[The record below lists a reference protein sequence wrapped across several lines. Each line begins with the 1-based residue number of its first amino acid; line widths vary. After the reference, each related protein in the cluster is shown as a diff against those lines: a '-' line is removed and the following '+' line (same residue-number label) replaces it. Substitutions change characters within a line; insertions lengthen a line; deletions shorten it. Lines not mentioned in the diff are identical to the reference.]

1 MAKGKKGKKT
11 QGGSIEFKATTK
23 GLDKVKKDADKAG
36 SSFNT
41 LDKNAR
47 STDRAM
53 KGVSNMSSNTTKN
66 FSKMSQ
72 GITGGLVPA
81 YATLAAQLFALDALF
96 RFLREAA
103 DFRVLQEGQEAFAG
117 VTGRAMKTLAK
128 DIQTATAAQVTFKE
142 ASQAAAIGLAAGL
155 SPSQLNELGE
165 AAKTVSVALGRD
177 TTDSF
182 NRLIR
187 GVTKAEPELLD
198 ELGIILRLDEATRA
212 YAAQIGTTKE
222 QLTTFQKSQAVAND
236 VLMQAETRYGA
247 INQLL
252 GEDSV
257 NQLNK
262 LMVAFDEVLN
272 RLRSFIGPLAEFF
285 GDFLTNNIESATA
298 AIGVFAASITGGL
311 IRGATPTVDYGKA
324 GAQAAAVAGSGDL
337 KVTKR
342 MSAERIE
349 RLATPGAATKADI
362 AAYEQAVKS
371 KESIMI
377 KFEKKTRKE
386 HEKTV
391 KILKAQ
397 RQRMVADAEVGFEKM
412 KQSFKA
418 DLYEMQAEH
427 GRVMGMMK
435 FAGMQFGKAMS
446 GIMSAIGFIGIA
458 VMIFQM
464 LKQLFQMFRKVDQ
477 TQENLRK
484 RTQELT
490 ETQKTLNQEL
500 EKTQKIFESGLLQ
513 DAGQTISQIGGAFQ
527 SADLAN
533 RIVSFEVMSRI
544 MGKNNEE
551 VRKFGKELQ
560 VSVNVL
566 QSMDEDFRQII
577 IDGQKAG
584 KTLSDLRPEIARH
597 TAKRVEEQ
605 QAVAALARAQQ
616 NSVKQI
622 NALAQALPKVP
633 FQEAIDALEKELDIL
648 ETLNKE
654 MGIEGVDAIGKYD
667 AQMGVANA
675 RLTKFK
681 MIADLAFQAQTAL
694 NDAMIAGEGASSMMF
709 GDAERMKNAQD
720 FAKGMEKLLQASTN
734 VITAENNLLIA
745 IETGNKSRIKS
756 AERQIELAQQ
766 ALDLEFERLATIEYN
781 ANKMLT
787 TYRTVFQTLEKDLG
801 ASFGKILRGEAD
813 AFKDFGKKFTDII
826 TNALGDSIAKFQLKL
841 MFGGT
846 PLDPDYQREQFVV
859 ALKKEFAAGFSDPDS
874 PFMKG
879 GFAAAS
885 MIKEGMIQA
894 AQAHVDSLSAFQL
907 ADLKER
913 HAKAVEDRNQAETAL
928 NRAKGNLNA
937 LSEMQET
944 IESEKAELAIL
955 QGGRFV
961 TGSDLYAKNRASDA
975 RSMVYDGGGGMLKA
989 DHNIVQQ
996 IATRFEPVFDTILDS
1011 SGKIVEHKLRG
1022 FIKDGRE
1029 VGIADI
1035 IMSGAN
1041 NAQDTFN
1048 ALPGA
1053 DRFLEAAPGGI
1064 LNAETAQEISE
1075 GFELLNK
1082 FKQEEHK
1089 YDELYKQR
1097 IAREA
1102 ELVVN
1107 QERNAARLEVAA
1119 RKEVEAQDSLGG
1131 LQTEF
1136 DNADDKVKELNSA
1149 VTNFTDSTV
1158 VSDQAIKKLGT
1169 TADEAADKMTRSERR
1184 MEALKEK
1191 FPTIFAEEEVTNED
1205 GTKTTQFTN
1214 KTLADG
1220 AKFATGVAE
1229 FGGFVATGFAMAG
1242 EQEKAAK
1249 LMQKVAQ
1256 LQFSLLVA
1264 EKTLAFGE
1272 GFADGPGG
1280 FFKNLISGFKN
1291 MLGFRYGGMTK
1302 GGRYGAGT
1310 GGIFDGPE
1318 SGYNVRMHGNEA
1330 VVPLGNDRAIPVKM
1344 EGAGGT
1350 NNVNVTVNVDQNGQA
1365 ESVLTGDGAR
1375 ELGKTIAAIAQDT
1388 IAKEQRA
1395 GGLLSSI

>member
-165 AAKTVSVALGRD
+165 AAKVVSVALGRD

-342 MSAERIE
+342 MSEARIE

-362 AAYEQAVKS
+362 AAYEQAVKA

-377 KFEKKTRKE
+377 KFEKKSRKE

-427 GRVMGMMK
+427 GTVMGSMK

-458 VMIFQM
+458 VMLFQM
-464 LKQLFQMFRKVDQ
+464 AKQLFNMFRKVDQ

-484 RTQELT
+484 RTEELT

-513 DAGQTISQIGGAFQ
+513 DAGQSISQVGGAFQ

-551 VRKFGKELQ
+551 VRKFGKELL

-566 QSMDEDFRQII
+566 QSMDEEFRQII
-577 IDGQKAG
+577 INGREQG

-667 AQMGVANA
+667 AQMDIANA

-694 NDAMIAGEGASSMMF
+694 NDAMIAGEGASAMMF

-781 ANKMLT
+781 ANKMLS

-801 ASFGKILRGEAD
+801 TAFGKILRGETD
-813 AFKDFGKKFTDII
+813 AFKDFGKKFTDMI

-846 PLDPDYQREQFVV
+846 PLDPDYQREEFVV

-885 MIKEGMIQA
+885 MIKQGMIQA

-913 HAKAVEDRNQAETAL
+913 QAKAVEDRNQAETAL
-928 NRAKGNLNA
+928 NRAKDNINA
-937 LSEMQET
+937 LEEMKALQEA
-944 IESEKAELAIL
+944 EKVELERL
-955 QGGRFV
+955 QGGAFV
-961 TGSDLYAKNRASDA
+961 PGSTQDA
-975 RSMVYDGGGGMLKA
+975 RVRRKEAYNNMIGGSGPS
-989 DHNIVQQ
+989 DVSDNIVQQ
-996 IATRFEPVFDTILDS
+996 IAKRFPPVFEQILDE
-1011 SGKIVEHKLRG
+1011 SGKVIAHNLQG
-1022 FIKDGRE
+1022 FMKDGEVQGVAEIIRE
-1029 VGIADI
+1029 
-1035 IMSGAN
+1035 GAIN
-1041 NAQDTFN
+1041 PQDAFN
-1048 ALPGA
+1048 ALSGSK
-1053 DRFLEAAPGGI
+1053 RFLETAPGGI
-1064 LNAETAQEISE
+1064 LTAESAKEITEGIGLVSHYKQQEY
-1075 GFELLNK
+1075 
-1082 FKQEEHK
+1082 K

-1097 IAREA
+1097 IEREA

-1107 QERNAARLEVAA
+1107 QERNAARLELAA
-1119 RKEVEAQDSLGG
+1119 RKEVEAQDSLGN

-1136 DNADDKVKELNSA
+1136 DNADAKVKELNSA

-1158 VSDQAIKKLGT
+1158 NSDQAITKLGE
-1169 TADEAADKMTRSERR
+1169 TADATSDKLSRSERR
-1184 MEALKEK
+1184 MEALKNR
-1191 FPTIFAEEEVTNED
+1191 FPNIFAEEEVTNED

-1291 MLGFRYGGMTK
+1291 MLGFRYGGMTY
-1302 GGRYGAGT
+1302 GARYGAGT

-1344 EGAGGT
+1344 EGSGGT
-1350 NNVNVTVNVDQNGQA
+1350 NNVNVTVNVDQNGQS
-1365 ESVLTGDGAR
+1365 ETLLTGDGAR
-1375 ELGKTIAAIAQDT
+1375 KLGKTIAAIAQDT

-1395 GGLLSSI
+1395 GGLLSNI